1 MPVCV
6 PMRDMKDT
14 GAFMSLVERAGG
26 PVTVTRNGRDALVV
40 MTSERYEAMG
50 QELARAR
57 LLGRVAQAE
66 AELAARD
73 YEDGPSFTAKM
84 RARYGA

>member
-1 MPVCV
+1 MPTCV
-6 PMRDMKDT
+6 PMRDLKDT
-14 GAFMSLVERAGG
+14 AAFTALVERSDG

-40 MTSERYEAMG
+40 MTSERYEAIG

-57 LLGRVAQAE
+57 LLGRVSQAE
-66 AELAARD
+66 AELAAGD
-73 YEDGPSFTAKM
+73 YEDGPSFVARM